1 VRGQLPIVIAATI
14 VSAIILSS
22 IYFITTMNIRS
33 SIISVPYSILYW
45 LKIDNELDTLAYI
58 ALREGSEAAD
68 QVFVKIYNATAS
80 NAQSLQ
86 DLENAVI
93 TATIEA
99 NKTMNNVVK
108 SIIGN
113 WTRLKER
120 EGFTIRIEELS
131 STYYVGF
138 GKGYSNVYFK
148 FTIIS
153 PSGEYRVFS
162 KNYTVFYGL
171 RLRSTNINTL
181 NTILSLLRQFGIEIL
196 PDVNLTVVFDATAY
210 LDFNGLKHY
219 YILDRR
225 SAEIIGKNV
234 FWFIQ
239 LIFGVSNIHYTPV
252 GMYYYGKGHT
262 RIAYYIDVST
272 YIIAALMVIY
282 SGNIVG
288 VTSYINVDG
297 FIARSAISIS

>member
-1 VRGQLPIVIAATI
+1 MRGQLPIVIAAII

-22 IYFITTMNIRS
+22 LYFITTMNIRS
-33 SIISVPYSILYW
+33 SITNVPYSILYW

-68 QVFVKIYNATAS
+68 HVFVTVYNATAS

-86 DLENAVI
+86 DLENAVT

-99 NKTMNNVVK
+99 NKTMNIVVK
-108 SIIGN
+108 NIIGN

-120 EGFTIRIEELS
+120 EGFTVRIEKLS
-131 STYYVGF
+131 STYCVGF
-138 GKGYSNVYFK
+138 GEGYSNVYFK
-148 FTIIS
+148 FMIIS

-171 RLRSTNINTL
+171 RLKSTNINTL
-181 NTILSLLRQFGIEIL
+181 NTILSLLRQFGIDIL
-196 PDVNLTVVFDATAY
+196 PDVNLTVIFDATAY

-219 YILDRR
+219 YILDRK

-234 FWFIQ
+234 FTIIQ
-239 LIFGVSNIHYTPV
+239 LIFGVSNIHYTPA
-252 GMYYYGKGHT
+252 GIYYYGKGHT
-262 RIAYYIDVST
+262 RIAYYLDASAV
-272 YIIAALMVIY
+272 IISILMEIY